1 MVDAAKQLLI
11 ELLTSFVWLFWRVRG
26 ECTHNSVARAS
37 AQPCLVKVGR
47 KLTARAHICESA
59 RMGMGQPESPKMAIC
74 AAVLVGCSHPKTLP
88 QRNRL

>member
-26 ECTHNSVARAS
+26 EWTHNSVARAS
-37 AQPCLVKVGR
+37 AQPGLVKAGR
-47 KLTARAHICESA
+47 KLTPRAHVYGSA
-59 RMGMGQPESPKMAIC
+59 REGWGSQKARKWRFVLPCWWVAAI
-74 AAVLVGCSHPKTLP
+74 LKTLP